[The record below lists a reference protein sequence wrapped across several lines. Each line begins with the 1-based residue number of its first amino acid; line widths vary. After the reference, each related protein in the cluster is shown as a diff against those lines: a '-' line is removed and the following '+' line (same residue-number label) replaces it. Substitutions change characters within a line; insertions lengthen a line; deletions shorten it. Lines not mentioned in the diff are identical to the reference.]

1 MRLRGIY
8 STRLRRREKP
18 SPASPRPKSAS
29 GAGTAAR
36 ERLMGLRARLAARF
50 PKLEP
55 DVAAWLE
62 EEYRAALKLVSESIV
77 RAGEGPAAQG

>member
-1 MRLRGIY
+1 M
-8 STRLRRREKP
+8 
-18 SPASPRPKSAS
+18 
-29 GAGTAAR
+29 
-36 ERLMGLRARLAARF
+36 MGLRARLAARF